1 MSNYTNEEQARPFTF
16 GFVEGLVAQGCV
28 NLNAVTLAAQ
38 SLKADPVEGLS
49 KNHDRAEW
57 AAEAI
62 HAFIARTGADV
73 ESAVQD
79 VLTNLRHLCDR
90 SGLDFEQEL
99 DCANRMYRQETQ
111 AGSGNPVR

>member
-1 MSNYTNEEQARPFTF
+1 MSVSQEESSPLPRKRQRLA
-16 GFVEGLVAQGCV
+16 EGGEDVK
-28 NLNAVTLAAQ
+28 LAAQ
-38 SLKADPVEGLS
+38 SLKADPIEGLS

-62 HAFIARTGADV
+62 HAFIARTGADA

-99 DCANRMYRQETQ
+99 DCANRMYRQETE